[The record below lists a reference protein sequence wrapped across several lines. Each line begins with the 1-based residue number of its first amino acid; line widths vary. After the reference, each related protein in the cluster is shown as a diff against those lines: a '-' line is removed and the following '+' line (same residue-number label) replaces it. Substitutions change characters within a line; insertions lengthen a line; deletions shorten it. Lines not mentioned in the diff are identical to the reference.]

1 MSTNEVPARRK
12 SQRAK
17 AIRLDYSALDDDG
30 SIVPSK
36 RLKEES
42 DLADLTSEVSLYLLS
57 LVYHGSLVKGKSSV
71 QLTSLFY

>member
-42 DLADLTSEVSLYLLS
+42 DLADLTSEVSFNLLW

-71 QLTSLFY
+71 RLTSLF